1 MVFTED
7 RCYSV
12 MDVNLPGKACNV
24 PALRDELSL
33 LDVHVRASVFTALH
47 LPRVKVLRKLTAGN
61 ISKLNVK

>member
-47 LPRVKVLRKLTAGN
+47 LPRVKGA
-61 ISKLNVK
+61 